1 MNWRSARDR
10 LIKERKTKPINL
22 HSHKWMKK
30 GWFGLFVFLSLTSI
44 QSTIQKCFDCWWMK
58 WRHERSETIQLNS
71 ISSSRAAGE
80 EKWNCVDGLAAQ
92 RGCLVGRSVHFVMPH
107 LLFLHEFHSFHKNKL
122 LSSSISLHY
131 FLIPSQSIHQLS
143 RNARLLS
150 FFNKKSKQSD
160 GIDWGNQWNQ
170 SLRGRGALAPITHN
184 NSFFIVAEES
194 YAPPIQQFKKST
206 TFLQWR
212 RKSWWFIDCWWL
224 RPTSPL
230 NRRAKPGWKVIQLRL
245 HRPFNKETIQLI
257 KEI

>member
-1 MNWRSARDR
+1 MEVWAGQT
-10 LIKERKTKPINL
+10 TKPINHQQKANVFAL
-22 HSHKWMKK
+22 LCWLMVGCFGGRPQFHFMKLK
-30 GWFGLFVFLSLTSI
+30 NGVLSAGNQPTIQSSWRMNFGLFL
-44 QSTIQKCFDCWWMK
+44 W
-58 WRHERSETIQLNS
+58 
-71 ISSSRAAGE
+71 
-80 EKWNCVDGLAAQ
+80 LAAQ